1 MKFATLKSVLIV
13 SFLAAMSLTMTG
25 CIDDAEVLLFGE
37 RAAKRQAAPVE
48 DF

>member
-13 SFLAAMSLTMTG
+13 TFLAAMSLTMTG
-25 CIDDAEVLLFGE
+25 CVEDAEVLLFGE
-37 RAAKRQAAPVE
+37 PAAKKRAALVE